1 MEKIMNI
8 FGELIGYF
16 AGICMAVSFL
26 PQAIKTCRTK
36 DVSGFSLGTYVIYNL
51 GVISWVI
58 YGAYL
63 GSVQMV
69 VFNSLCLCF
78 SLPILFMVIK
88 YRRE

>member
-1 MEKIMNI
+1 MSLL
-8 FGELIGYF
+8 GELIGYF
-16 AGICMAVSFL
+16 AGLCMAVSFL
-26 PQAIKTCRTK
+26 PQAVKTCRTR

-88 YRRE
+88 YGRK

>member
-1 MEKIMNI
+1 MNI

-58 YGAYL
+58 YGAYI

-88 YRRE
+88 YSRK